1 MYVKKCNSG
10 FLHPYNF
17 GWGGFLSVVTPNSMP
32 LSLLSDDPKGFELQM
47 AEYVLKYGAFWNLP
61 LEWLENVIREYKKDA
76 HATSPPQLAIAS
88 WIAAGYCVNVM
99 YNLVTGKDVRT
110 FPKFYLSSVYNS

>member
-1 MYVKKCNSG
+1 LLPELINKINRYGRKICQKSY
-10 FLHPYNF
+10 LH
-17 GWGGFLSVVTPNSMP
+17 
-32 LSLLSDDPKGFELQM
+32 
-47 AEYVLKYGAFWNLP
+47 GAFWNIP

-76 HATSPPQLAIAS
+76 HAASPPQLAIAS

-99 YNLVTGKDVRT
+99 YNLVTGKEVKT